1 MGKRKASFWT
11 GILCVG
17 TLLPYLSWAEVDSR
31 RHLLF
36 HFDKIEVKGALD
48 VFIEPGV
55 RNREVEIYADS
66 EIIDSIVCKVVNRT
80 LFLDANNT
88 YSLRRRIPFIGLS
101 AIIKF
106 PVEILVKI
114 ENLKEIRLLGQSN
127 LTVKNINAPQLK
139 FFAESSGTAHFE
151 DVDSAELLIHHNGSG
166 QVALRGEKIDQ
177 LNARILGSGNLSA
190 EELFLDHATIEH
202 RGTGLVSVVP
212 NLWLDAKITG
222 SGDLRLLEKPK
233 GMVINRG
240 EGAGRL
246 VEDYSR

>member
-1 MGKRKASFWT
+1 MGKRKARFWT
-11 GILCVG
+11 GLLCAG
-17 TLLPYLSWAEVDSR
+17 TLFTGLLWAKVDSR

-48 VFIEPGV
+48 VFIEPGL
-55 RNREVEIYADS
+55 RNREVEIYADA
-66 EIIDSIVCKVVNRT
+66 EIIDSIVCKVANRT

-101 AIIKF
+101 AVRRF
-106 PVEILVKI
+106 PVEVLVKI
-114 ENLKEIRLLGQSN
+114 EELKEIRLLGQSN
-127 LTVKNINAPQLK
+127 LTVKNINAPELK
-139 FFAESSGTAHFE
+139 FFGESSGTAHLE
-151 DVDSAELLIHHNGSG
+151 DVASTELLIHHTGSG
-166 QVALRGEKIDQ
+166 NIALRGNKIDQ
-177 LNARILGSGNLSA
+177 LHARILGSGNLSA

-202 RGTGLVSVVP
+202 RGSGVVSVVP

-233 GMVINRG
+233 GMVLNRS

-246 VEDYSR
+246 IEDYGR

>member
-1 MGKRKASFWT
+1 MGKRKARFWT
-11 GILCVG
+11 GLLCAG
-17 TLLPYLSWAEVDSR
+17 TVFSGFLLAKVDSR
-31 RHLLF
+31 KQLLF

-48 VFIEPGV
+48 VFIEPGE

-66 EIIDSIVCKVVNRT
+66 EIIDSIVCKVANRT

-101 AIIKF
+101 AVRRF
-106 PVEILVKI
+106 PVEVLVKI
-114 ENLKEIRLLGQSN
+114 EELKEIRLLGQSN

-139 FFAESSGTAHFE
+139 FFGESSGTAHLE
-151 DVDSAELLIHHNGSG
+151 DVVSTEFLIHHTGSG
-166 QVALRGEKIDQ
+166 NIALRGNKIDQ

-190 EELFLDHATIEH
+190 EELFLDHASIEH
-202 RGTGLVSVVP
+202 RGRGRVSIVP

-222 SGDLRLLEKPK
+222 PGDLRLLEKPK
-233 GMVINRG
+233 GMVINRA

-246 VEDYSR
+246 IEEYDR

>member
-11 GILCVG
+11 GLLWAG
-17 TLLPYLSWAEVDSR
+17 TLFTDLLWAEVDSR

-48 VFIEPGV
+48 VFIEPGL
-55 RNREVEIYADS
+55 RNREVEIYADA
-66 EIIDSIVCKVVNRT
+66 EIIDSIVCKVANRT

-101 AIIKF
+101 AVRRF
-106 PVEILVKI
+106 PVEVLVKI
-114 ENLKEIRLLGQSN
+114 EELKEIRLLGQSN
-127 LTVKNINAPQLK
+127 LTVKNINAPELK
-139 FFAESSGTAHFE
+139 FFGESAGTAHLE
-151 DVDSAELLIHHNGSG
+151 DVASTELLIHHAGSG
-166 QVALRGEKIDQ
+166 NIALRGNKIDQ
-177 LNARILGSGNLSA
+177 LHARILGSGNLSA

-202 RGTGLVSVVP
+202 RGSGVVSVVP
-212 NLWLDAKITG
+212 TLWLDAKITG

-233 GMVINRG
+233 GMVLNRS

-246 VEDYSR
+246 IEDYGR

>member
-1 MGKRKASFWT
+1 MVKRKASFWT

-17 TLLPYLSWAEVDSR
+17 ILLPYLSWAEVDSR

-48 VFIEPGV
+48 VFIEPGL

-101 AIIKF
+101 AVRKF

-151 DVDSAELLIHHNGSG
+151 DVDSAELLIHHKGSG
-166 QVALRGEKIDQ
+166 QIALRGDKIDQ

-190 EELFLDHATIEH
+190 EELFLDHASIEH

-233 GMVINRG
+233 GMVINRA